1 MASARPSSAMGHRGN
16 ARASMAAT
24 APVAA
29 TPRTERGSVPG
40 GGATAPGG
48 LVKLPTEADSAL
60 AGRPASRQRNG
71 GRRLMVAPAAPR
83 GGNVG
88 ESAFTKLV
96 ERTVDALR
104 GGVVEGSYEDVRKIL
119 ADIRKQYDDVHCEAD
134 KREAELGNIRREI
147 RLIEAEGEVNVEE
160 DSYNGLTREMALSRI
175 SEVCKEIEEAAEV
188 RRVYQHMVERLNRE
202 LHIVQQKANIMEE
215 HLARKTHEVE
225 KRQDHS
231 RRVHQEKVASIN
243 MLEWMEQDIEQERQM
258 CTSALDDLEESM
270 QHRRNEVQHR
280 EDFERWRYEIALEAA
295 NEAFQA
301 TAGRYRKIYAVEKLC
316 GNALQKLTFEQA
328 EHSQT
333 TEDGFQK
340 IREVTGLT
348 DVMDIVH
355 KFLNRDVEHEQLKS
369 SVKEAEM
376 RLETLREQFEKLKSS
391 TDGMTF
397 DPDPAGVARTIYLEV
412 EEHEGK
418 LNQVLKEH
426 EQGRQRL
433 QQSTLQV
440 EHMKRWANRV
450 GKALAQF
457 GEDCVVVEKPAD
469 LPVFYQQMQRAVDK
483 FIAHIVQQISSGKV
497 QRKNMSQ
504 VASKEYHEARRLLA
518 DKDFLKVNCRVP
530 ASLDA
535 GRPASRQGPGGTEE
549 DSHDAHQQERER
561 CKNESSQRISEATRK
576 VEHSKKKLGSK

>member
-1 MASARPSSAMGHRGN
+1 MSPREGGTLSTRGGLTGS
-16 ARASMAAT
+16 RKLKASMQGSKNNDFLRLIE
-24 APVAA
+24 
-29 TPRTERGSVPG
+29 RTED
-40 GGATAPGG
+40 AFTT
-48 LVKLPTEADSAL
+48 TEDSA
-60 AGRPASRQRNG
+60 
-71 GRRLMVAPAAPR
+71 V
-83 GGNVG
+83 
-88 ESAFTKLV
+88 
-96 ERTVDALR
+96 
-104 GGVVEGSYEDVRKIL
+104 EDVRRIL
-119 ADIRKQYDDVHCEAD
+119 ADVRTQYDQVHVEAE
-134 KREAELGNIRREI
+134 KREAELWRLREAIRVADCSHSAGSDEFTKKEDFVTSLQKQYTDTMKAIFEAQTSKKVYNHMCDRISKEQALLKEKLHVMEAHLGRKSI
-147 RLIEAEGEVNVEE
+147 ESHRKASEHERLIQKGAQTAQELDILEADMEHERVARESARRNMELALASKRNDKERRAQFEE
-160 DSYNGLTREMALSRI
+160 WR
-175 SEVCKEIEEAAEV
+175 
-188 RRVYQHMVERLNRE
+188 
-202 LHIVQQKANIMEE
+202 
-215 HLARKTHEVE
+215 HEV
-225 KRQDHS
+225 
-231 RRVHQEKVASIN
+231 
-243 MLEWMEQDIEQERQM
+243 
-258 CTSALDDLEESM
+258 ALD
-270 QHRRNEVQHR
+270 
-280 EDFERWRYEIALEAA
+280 AA
-295 NEAFQA
+295 NEAFNAQ
-301 TAGRYRKIYAVEKLC
+301 AGRLRKLYAVEKLA
-316 GNALQKLTFEQA
+316 GNGLQKITFEQV
-328 EHSQT
+328 ERSQN